1 MPLYACFNIFK
12 GFLQFKQEGEV
23 CGPCYSLETF
33 DCGECAKGLEC
44 VEDERAYLV
53 PDLPSRCRF
62 KNEMGTLVDAEIG
75 RKYYGG
81 KKHA

>member
-1 MPLYACFNIFK
+1 MIFK
-12 GFLQFKQEGEV
+12 GLFQQEGEV

-53 PDLPSRCRF
+53 PDLPSRCRL
-62 KNEMGTLVDAEIG
+62 KIEIG
-75 RKYYGG
+75 MFVDSEESNEFYGG
-81 KKHA
+81 NNRLYNCHYLI